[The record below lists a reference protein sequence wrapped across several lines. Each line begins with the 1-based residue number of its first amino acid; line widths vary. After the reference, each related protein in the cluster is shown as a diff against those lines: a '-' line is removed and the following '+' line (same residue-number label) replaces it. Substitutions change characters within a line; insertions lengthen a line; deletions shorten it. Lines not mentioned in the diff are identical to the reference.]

1 MIICPSQI
9 KHFKKELVVCG
20 LEIGD
25 RARDGSKKV
34 NSQDASKKSLGPLY
48 LLISC
53 NHKLEVQQVETC
65 SGHQIVR
72 RSGHITKAVQCVQ
85 CPVNIPGGGG
95 GGRGSSCQNVFRE
108 VQGHTLAR
116 KF

>member
-1 MIICPSQI
+1 MISFVKLLHIFLRIPLALFIMVKPNLILLKNHKIIIFPSQI

-34 NSQDASKKSLGPLY
+34 NSQAASKKSLGPLY
-48 LLISC
+48 LLMSC
-53 NHKLEVQQVETC
+53 NHKLQVQQVETC

-72 RSGHITKAVQCVQ
+72 RSY
-85 CPVNIPGGGG
+85 
-95 GGRGSSCQNVFRE
+95 
-108 VQGHTLAR
+108 LAI
-116 KF
+116 